1 MASLRPFRLIAI
13 LFLALLAGACT
24 LAETQVTSGGDF
36 IAARP
41 EWAAR
46 FEARP
51 AGGSATGGV
60 DRAVYDAARAEPL
73 LRFPA
78 RIGLARIQH
87 GALTSVPSAE
97 ADAWVALIRE
107 RGAGYGEFVAVSPLV
122 AQLTAGAVGRDVI
135 RGPVDMVRIGAA
147 RQHLDAVLIYEV
159 GSSMRDQATPL
170 SLIDVTII
178 GAFLIPSRSLE
189 GKATAA
195 AMLVDVRNGYPYGT
209 AMAQAEQTGIWMNA
223 GSTERSIE
231 LRRTAEVEAV
241 KKLTLEVATM
251 MERLKGELERLP
263 APRPARR
270 G

>member
-13 LFLALLAGACT
+13 LFPTLLAGACT

-87 GALTSVPSAE
+87 GALTSVPSA
-97 ADAWVALIRE
+97 
-107 RGAGYGEFVAVSPLV
+107 
-122 AQLTAGAVGRDVI
+122 
-135 RGPVDMVRIGAA
+135 GP
-147 RQHLDAVLIYEV
+147 
-159 GSSMRDQATPL
+159 
-170 SLIDVTII
+170 
-178 GAFLIPSRSLE
+178 
-189 GKATAA
+189 
-195 AMLVDVRNGYPYGT
+195 
-209 AMAQAEQTGIWMNA
+209 
-223 GSTERSIE
+223 
-231 LRRTAEVEAV
+231 
-241 KKLTLEVATM
+241 
-251 MERLKGELERLP
+251 
-263 APRPARR
+263 
-270 G
+270 

>member
-1 MASLRPFRLIAI
+1 MGSFRPFRLIVI
-13 LFLALLAGACT
+13 LSLTLLVGACT

-51 AGGSATGGV
+51 TSGSATGSV

-78 RIGLARIQH
+78 RIGLARIQN
-87 GALTSVPSAE
+87 GALTSVPGAE

-122 AQLTAGAVGRDVI
+122 AQLTAGAVARDVI

-159 GSSMRDQATPL
+159 GSSKSDQATPL

-195 AMLVDVRNGYPYGT
+195 AMFVDVRNGYPYGT

-251 MERLKGELERLP
+251 MERLKGELDRLP